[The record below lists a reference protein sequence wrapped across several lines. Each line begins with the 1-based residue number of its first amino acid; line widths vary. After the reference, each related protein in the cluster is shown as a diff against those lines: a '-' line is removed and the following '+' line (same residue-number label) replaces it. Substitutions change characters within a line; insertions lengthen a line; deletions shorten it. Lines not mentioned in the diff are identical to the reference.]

1 MYNALIL
8 FCTYFSLGTLL
19 MCVDSLISRVKW
31 LSERNRQKR
40 VNEYRAAAYAKH
52 RQLRVIKGN
61 RESLWADIS
70 KE

>member
-19 MCVDSLISRVKW
+19 VCLDRLISRVKW

-40 VNEYRAAAYAKH
+40 VNEYRAAAYAKQ
-52 RQLRVIKGN
+52 RQLKVIKGN
-61 RESLWADIS
+61 RENLWADIS

>member
-19 MCVDSLISRVKW
+19 MCVDRLISRGKW

-40 VNEYRAAAYAKH
+40 VNEYRAAAYAKKE
-52 RQLRVIKGN
+52 RARVITSN
-61 RESLWADIS
+61 RAALWEKFS
-70 KE
+70 K